1 MLTKFLKF
9 PRENLAL
16 PLELFALFMHVRYP
30 GNIIIIT
37 LIIRYIFTVVFFF
50 SYDTNEDYNDNANI
64 SSHRL
69 VFSAMFL
76 RH

>member
-1 MLTKFLKF
+1 
-9 PRENLAL
+9 
-16 PLELFALFMHVRYP
+16 
-30 GNIIIIT
+30 
-37 LIIRYIFTVVFFF
+37 VFFF